1 VAKGVTG
8 QNTVIEGYDAVADV
22 RRVRDELAE
31 EMKGMTPREK
41 VAFIEAEAAK
51 FRHNYPLHKEE
62 QKS

>member
-1 VAKGVTG
+1 MAKGVTS

-31 EMKGMTPREK
+31 EMKGMTPGEK

>member
-1 VAKGVTG
+1 MTKGSTG
-8 QNTVIEGYDAVADV
+8 QSVVIEGYDAVADV

-31 EMKGMTPREK
+31 EMKGMTPGEK

>member
-1 VAKGVTG
+1 MAKGVAG

-31 EMKGMTPREK
+31 EMKGMTPGEK

>member
-1 VAKGVTG
+1 MTKGSTG
-8 QNTVIEGYDAVADV
+8 QSVVIEGYDAVADV

-31 EMKGMTPREK
+31 EMKGMTPGEK
-41 VAFIEAEAAK
+41 VAFIESEAAK

>member
-1 VAKGVTG
+1 MTKGSTG
-8 QNTVIEGYDAVADV
+8 QSVVIEGYDAVADV
-22 RRVRDELAE
+22 RRVRDQLAE
-31 EMKGMTPREK
+31 EMKGMTPEEK

>member
-1 VAKGVTG
+1 VTKGSTG
-8 QNTVIEGYDAVADV
+8 QSVVIEGYDAVADV

-31 EMKGMTPREK
+31 EMKGMTPGEK

>member
-1 VAKGVTG
+1 VTKGSAG
-8 QNTVIEGYDAVADV
+8 QSVVIEGYDAVADV

-31 EMKGMTPREK
+31 EMKGMTPGEK
-41 VAFIEAEAAK
+41 VAFIEAEAAE